1 MRRIVGITLVWAML
15 VSCGGNVEGEQSSLY
30 SAVPSRSVAVM
41 HFDSCEDALSLLL
54 DSTSVFRSLDY
65 GRLGGTEAV
74 LSYDYSA
81 GLIPLLVLDAGRSS
95 ADTSAAVRNLLGQA
109 VENKLF
115 CLYTGEMLPKRSALL
130 MSPSRALISE
140 AEEHILSGTSI
151 MDAEGFR
158 GALALSGGSKGSVI
172 LRNGSA
178 TRLLPKNMLKDYFTH
193 KDLARFFSGLCEWTV
208 LNFSA
213 YSREGISVA
222 FREPGSARYL
232 SRMLDGLEAGE
243 CRASSAVPDSA
254 DFILGLCFEDSKAYI
269 QHWEECLDV
278 RAELSRYKGRLV
290 SLRKNY
296 GKSPSVWWAEK
307 APKELVRVI
316 RDGQEILLLRPGK
329 KPKAAGLSENPCP
342 GFIPALLGGAFRIAD
357 DSMCASAGGW
367 TAFGSAEA
375 VAAWL
380 EAPKG
385 AALPGIPRKAKYY
398 LINPEFSVV
407 ADSKNTVLNV
417 N

>member
-1 MRRIVGITLVWAML
+1 MRRVTGIICACLLLA
-15 VSCGGNVEGEQSSLY
+15 SCGSKVAGELSALY

-41 HFDSCEDALSLLL
+41 HFSSCEDALGLLL

-65 GRLGGTEAV
+65 GRLGGAETV

-81 GLIPLLVLDAGRSS
+81 GLVPLLILDAGRAD
-95 ADTSAAVRNLLGQA
+95 ADTSAVVRSLLEQA
-109 VENKLF
+109 AENKLF
-115 CLYTGEMLPKRSALL
+115 SLYSGEMLPRRSVLL
-130 MSPSRALISE
+130 LSPSKALIAE
-140 AEEHILSGTSI
+140 AGEHILSESSI
-151 MDAEGFR
+151 LDAEGFR
-158 GALALSGGSKGSVI
+158 EAVPLADGGKGSI
-172 LRNGSA
+172 FLRNSSA
-178 TRLLPKNMLKDYFTH
+178 MRLIPRKMLKDYFVRN
-193 KDLARFFSGLCEWTV
+193 DLARFFSGLCEWTV

-222 FREPGSARYL
+222 FREPGSARYF
-232 SRMLDGLEAGE
+232 SRLLDGLEAGD
-243 CRASSAVPDSA
+243 CKAQSALPDSA
-254 DFILGLCFEDSKAYI
+254 DFILGLCLEDPKAYL
-269 QHWEECLDV
+269 QAWEECLDV
-278 RAELSRYKGRLV
+278 RAELSRYKGRLA
-290 SLRKNY
+290 SLRKSS
-296 GKSPSVWWAEK
+296 GKNPAAWWAEK
-307 APKELVRVI
+307 APREIVRAAW
-316 RDGQEILLLRPGK
+316 DGNELLLMRPGRK
-329 KPKAAGLSENPCP
+329 AKPAGPAENQCP
-342 GFIPALLGGAFRIAD
+342 GFIPALLGSAFRIAD

>member
-1 MRRIVGITLVWAML
+1 MRRVTGIICACLLLA
-15 VSCGGNVEGEQSSLY
+15 SCGSKVAGELSALY

-41 HFDSCEDALSLLL
+41 HFSSCEDALGLLL

-65 GRLGGTEAV
+65 GRLGGAETV

-81 GLIPLLVLDAGRSS
+81 GLVPLLILDAGRAD
-95 ADTSAAVRNLLGQA
+95 ADTSAVVRSLLEQA
-109 VENKLF
+109 AENKLF
-115 CLYTGEMLPKRSALL
+115 SLYSGEMLPRRSVLL
-130 MSPSRALISE
+130 LSPSKALIAE
-140 AEEHILSGTSI
+140 AGEHILSESSI
-151 MDAEGFR
+151 LDAEGFR
-158 GALALSGGSKGSVI
+158 EAVPLADGGKGSI
-172 LRNGSA
+172 FLRNSSA
-178 TRLLPKNMLKDYFTH
+178 MRLIPRKMLKDYFVRN
-193 KDLARFFSGLCEWTV
+193 DLARFFSGLCEWTV
-208 LNFSA
+208 LNFST

-232 SRMLDGLEAGE
+232 SRLLDALEAGE

-254 DFILGLCFEDSKAYI
+254 DFILGLCFEDSKSYI

-278 RAELSRYKGRLV
+278 RADLSRYKGRLV

-296 GKSPSVWWAEK
+296 GKAPSVWWAEK

>member
-15 VSCGGNVEGEQSSLY
+15 VSCGGNVEGEQSSIY

-54 DSTSVFRSLDY
+54 DSTSVFRRLDY

-115 CLYTGEMLPKRSALL
+115 CLYTGEMLPKRSVLL
-130 MSPSRALISE
+130 LSPSKAMISE
-140 AEEHILSGTSI
+140 AEEHIRSGSSI
-151 MDAEGFR
+151 LDAEGFR

-178 TRLLPKNMLKDYFTH
+178 MRLLPKNMLKDYFTH

-232 SRMLDGLEAGE
+232 SRLLDGLEAGD
-243 CRASSAVPDSA
+243 CKAQSALPDSA
-254 DFILGLCFEDSKAYI
+254 DFILGLCLEDSKAYL
-269 QHWEECLDV
+269 QAWEECLDV
-278 RAELSRYKGRLV
+278 RAELSRYKGRLA
-290 SLRKNY
+290 SLRKSS
-296 GKSPSVWWAEK
+296 GKNPAAWWAEK
-307 APKELVRVI
+307 APREIVRAAWDGNELLMMRSG
-316 RDGQEILLLRPGK
+316 RK
-329 KPKAAGLSENPCP
+329 AKPAGPAENQYP

-385 AALPGIPRKAKYY
+385 AAIPGIPRKAKYY